1 MNLSIKL
8 NVKKDATLQVKNN
21 VEDYKILVKILPIS

>member
-8 NVKKDATLQVKNN
+8 NVKKNATLQVKNN
-21 VEDYKILVKILPIS
+21 VEDYKILVKILPIP

>member
-1 MNLSIKL
+1 MNLNIKL

-21 VEDYKILVKILPIS
+21 VEDYKILVKILPIP

>member
-8 NVKKDATLQVKNN
+8 NVKKNATLQVKNN
-21 VEDYKILVKILPIS
+21 VEDYKILVKILPIR

>member
-21 VEDYKILVKILPIS
+21 VEDYKILVKILPRP

>member
-21 VEDYKILVKILPIS
+21 VEDYKILVKILPIP